1 MVVVILYHDHAVRRP
16 DLQRS
21 RAVLVRVEL
30 QAGGGKAL
38 LWHNALDC
46 LHAAQCRPG
55 VAADVQA
62 ANVAAQARQSAEQ
75 GPHAAPSVARR
86 TQWRPDIWL
95 PEIWRLK
102 IRNCG
107 GYRVLLRAGMVLNT
121 LSPYR

>member
-1 MVVVILYHDHAVRRP
+1 MR
-16 DLQRS
+16 
-21 RAVLVRVEL
+21 
-30 QAGGGKAL
+30 
-38 LWHNALDC
+38 WHNALES

-55 VAADVQA
+55 IAAGVQA

-75 GPHAAPSVARR
+75 GPRAAPSVARR
-86 TQWRPDIWL
+86 TQWRPGIWL